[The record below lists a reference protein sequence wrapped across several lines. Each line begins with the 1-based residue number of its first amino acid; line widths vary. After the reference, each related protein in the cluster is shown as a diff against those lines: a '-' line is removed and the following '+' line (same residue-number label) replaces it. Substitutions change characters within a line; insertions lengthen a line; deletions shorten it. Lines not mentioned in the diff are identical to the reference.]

1 MTTTIRPA
9 STAREQLPWPALLT
23 LGAAT
28 LVMVTAEML
37 PTAILVPMSN
47 GLGVPV
53 SRTGQLVA
61 IWAFTVVVASLPL
74 ARLTRRIDRR
84 SLMVAGL
91 VALAVSSAG
100 TALAPS
106 YPFVV
111 GARLLGGAAVGL
123 LWATANA
130 HVADLVSEDLLGRAI
145 AVVLGGAT
153 LGMVVGTPLARL
165 IADVASWRVAFVVLS
180 VAALG
185 IALLVR
191 ALVPGPPRSEPG
203 TVDARAVRDPLRPA
217 LLVIALVGLLL
228 VGYYGA
234 YTFITRTGEP
244 AATLLPGGIST
255 LLLGFGLVSA
265 AGVALAGRVTT
276 RTAGWLVLTS
286 AATALSLAALAW
298 AGRPVIG
305 LLAIL
310 ALGLIAG
317 GLPPLAQTVIL
328 RLAGRSHRDL
338 AAALIPVV
346 FNGGIA
352 VGAAAASLL
361 VARAGEGILPIP
373 TSAAVAVAALGIWWV
388 TRTHGRGGDRC
399 PGDNR
404 TCPARA

>member
-1 MTTTIRPA
+1 MATTIRSS
-9 STAREQLPWPALLT
+9 STVQAQLPWPALLT

-28 LVMVTAEML
+28 LIMVTAEML
-37 PTAILVPMSN
+37 PTAILLPMSD
-47 GLGVPV
+47 GLGVPI

-61 IWAFTVVVASLPL
+61 IWAVTVVVASLPL
-74 ARLTRRIDRR
+74 TRLTRHIDRR
-84 SLMVAGL
+84 SLLVAGL

-130 HVADLVSEDLLGRAI
+130 HVADLVSEALLGRAI

-153 LGMVVGTPLARL
+153 LGTVIGTPLARL
-165 IADVASWRVAFVVLS
+165 IADGAGWRVAFLVLA
-180 VAALG
+180 VAALA

-191 ALVPGPPRSEPG
+191 ALVPGRPRSQPG
-203 TVDARAVRDPLRPA
+203 TADPTAVRDPLRPA
-217 LLVIALVGLLL
+217 LLVIVLVGLLL

-244 AATLLPGGIST
+244 AAALVPGGMST
-255 LLLGFGLVSA
+255 LLLGYGLASA
-265 AGVALAGRVTT
+265 AGVALAGRVTS
-276 RTAGWLVLTS
+276 RTAGWLVASS
-286 AATALSLAALAW
+286 AATALGLAGLAW
-298 AGRPVIG
+298 AGRPVVG
-305 LLAIL
+305 LVAIL
-310 ALGLIAG
+310 ALGLISG

-352 VGAAAASLL
+352 IGAAAASLL
-361 VARAGEGILPIP
+361 VARAGHDALALP
-373 TSAAVAVAALGIWWV
+373 TSAAVAVAALGLWWV
-388 TRTHGRGGDRC
+388 TRARGTRDVR
-399 PGDNR
+399 PPSR
-404 TCPARA
+404 

>member
-1 MTTTIRPA
+1 MTTTTRPS
-9 STAREQLPWPALLT
+9 STARTQLPWPALVT

-37 PTAILVPMSN
+37 PTAILLPMSD
-47 GLGVPV
+47 GLGVPL
-53 SRTGQLVA
+53 SRTGQLVS
-61 IWAFTVVVASLPL
+61 IWALTVVVASLPL
-74 ARLTRRIDRR
+74 TRLTRRIDRR
-84 SLMVAGL
+84 ALLVAGL

-130 HVADLVSEDLLGRAI
+130 HVADLVSEAMLGRAI

-153 LGMVVGTPLARL
+153 LGMVIGTPLARL
-165 IADVASWRVAFVVLS
+165 IADGAGWRVAFLVVSL
-180 VAALG
+180 AALG

-191 ALVPGPPRSEPG
+191 ALVPRRPRSEPG
-203 TVDARAVRDPLRPA
+203 AADGTAVRDPLRPA
-217 LLVIALVGLLL
+217 LVVIVLVGLLL

-244 AATLLPGGIST
+244 AATLVPGGMST
-255 LLLGFGLVSA
+255 LLLGYGLASA
-265 AGVALAGRVTT
+265 AGVALAGRVTS
-276 RTAGWLVLTS
+276 RTAGWLVASS
-286 AATALSLAALAW
+286 AATALGLASLAW
-298 AGRPVIG
+298 AGRPVVG
-305 LLAIL
+305 LVAIL
-310 ALGLIAG
+310 ALGLISG
-317 GLPPLAQTVIL
+317 GLPPLAQTMIL

-352 VGAAAASLL
+352 IGAAAASLL
-361 VARAGEGILPIP
+361 VAGAGHDALPLP
-373 TSAAVAVAALGIWWV
+373 TSVAVAVAALGLWWV
-388 TRTHGRGGDRC
+388 TRARG
-399 PGDNR
+399 
-404 TCPARA
+404 ARDARSPSR